1 MANEYKI
8 LCSEANKMVKMKDG
22 ATTSNGW
29 TKIDGEY
36 DRDSNFK
43 AVLYEKDG
51 RQLYINDGIGY
62 VLYPMRIGTYP
73 EVTLIVLRHGA
84 DSQAKTIRP

>member
-1 MANEYKI
+1 MNKHAMANEYKI

-51 RQLYINDGIGY
+51 QYALFLSVQTGS
-62 VLYPMRIGTYP
+62 VQKT
-73 EVTLIVLRHGA
+73 GA
-84 DSQAKTIRP
+84 QMLKWL